1 MNKKL
6 EKLHH
11 RILVSYWD
19 KKYEQVIE
27 LFEIYTKIPHVAIDE
42 YLLNLY
48 CCSLEKIGSYEKAL
62 ENYKVYDSFYRSIYT
77 KIKLSKMYLN
87 LKKYEEA
94 ILISKQ
100 CLQMFPNNL
109 ECHYVL
115 GRIYLVLNQ
124 IDNAKKEFEIC
135 LQSNDK
141 KILEKTKRNLL
152 EIERY
157 EKNGSFIEMDY
168 EIFKNKGYK
177 LDKGHIVYLNKEVK
191 LINTNQINGD
201 KKSKTRPYFIWKL
214 ENEVIY
220 CFPLSTKIKPGK
232 DIVLNTKDY
241 PFFSIPVTA
250 KNNLCCIDASYIYR
264 VVGKINEKDYYSLLE
279 NIFYSTYYEHEEE
292 AKEGKK
298 QFLKEM
304 EHVFLNK

>member
-1 MNKKL
+1 MDKKL

-11 RILVSYWD
+11 RILVSYWS

-27 LFEIYTKIPHVAIDE
+27 LFENYTKIPHVAIDE

-48 CCSLEKIGSYEKAL
+48 CCSLEKIENYEKAL
-62 ENYKVYDSFYRSIYT
+62 ENYKVYDSFYESIYT
-77 KIKLSKMYLN
+77 KIKLSRMYLL

-94 ILISKQ
+94 ILISEQ
-100 CLQMFPNNL
+100 CLQKFPNNL

-115 GRIYLVLNQ
+115 GRTYLVLNQ

-141 KILEKTKRNLL
+141 KFLEKIKRNLL
-152 EIERY
+152 EIENY

-168 EIFKNKGYK
+168 EIFKNNGYK
-177 LDKGHIVYLNKEVK
+177 LDKGHIIYLNKEVK
-191 LINTNQINGD
+191 LINTNQINKD
-201 KKSKTRPYFIWKL
+201 NKSKTRPYFIWKV
-214 ENEVIY
+214 ENDVIY
-220 CFPLSTKIKPGK
+220 CFPLSTKINPSK
-232 DIVLNTKDY
+232 DIVLNTDDY
-241 PFFSIPVTA
+241 PFFSMPVTA
-250 KNNLCCIDASYIYR
+250 KNNLCCIDVSYIYR

-304 EHVFLNK
+304 EPVFLK